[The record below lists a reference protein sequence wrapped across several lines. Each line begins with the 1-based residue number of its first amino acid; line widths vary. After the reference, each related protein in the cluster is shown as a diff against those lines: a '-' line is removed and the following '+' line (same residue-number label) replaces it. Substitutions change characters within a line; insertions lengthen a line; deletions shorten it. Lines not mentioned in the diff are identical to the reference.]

1 MQRIAALN
9 SDMSVV
15 PPIAVLDIEG
25 TVCPISFV
33 HDKLFPYALQRAKAE
48 IPHLKF
54 PLTENKDSELA
65 EYLADFPAEY
75 TTSADSLISH
85 IEDLVKNDV
94 KAGYLKALQGYLW
107 KSGYESGEI
116 QAPVFSDVPSAIKKH
131 AETSK
136 VYIYSSGSVPAQ
148 LLLFKHTDA
157 GDLTSQ
163 LSGYFDTKN
172 AGPKM
177 ESDSYDIIR
186 KDIGVPAHDLRFFS
200 DNPKEIDAA
209 HAAGWKTTFVVRPGN
224 PEFPDYKPP
233 GEYATELNHF

>member
-1 MQRIAALN
+1 MPAKPQVI
-9 SDMSVV
+9 
-15 PPIAVLDIEG
+15 VLDIEG

-33 HDKLFPYALQRAKAE
+33 HDKLFPYALQRSRSE
-48 IPHLKF
+48 IPKLKF
-54 PLTENKDSELA
+54 PLGENKDSELA
-65 EYLADFPAEY
+65 KYLADFPAEY
-75 TTSADSLISH
+75 TSNGDSLISH

-116 QAPVFSDVPSAIKKH
+116 QAPLFNDVPAAIEKA
-131 AETSK
+131 AESSK

-148 LLLFKHTDA
+148 KLLFRYTDA
-157 GDLTSQ
+157 GDLTPQ
-163 LSGYFDTKN
+163 ISGYFDTKN

-177 ESDSYDIIR
+177 EAESYDKIQKEIS
-186 KDIGVPAHDLRFFS
+186 IPAHDLRFFS

-209 HAAGWKTTFVVRPGN
+209 HAAGWNTTFVVRPGN

-233 GEYATELNHF
+233 GEYATKLDF